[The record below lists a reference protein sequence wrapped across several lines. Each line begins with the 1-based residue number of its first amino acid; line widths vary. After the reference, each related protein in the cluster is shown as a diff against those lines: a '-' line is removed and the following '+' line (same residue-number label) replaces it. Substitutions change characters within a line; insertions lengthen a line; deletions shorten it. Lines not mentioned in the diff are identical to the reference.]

1 MGIEKPAEQLLNKRL
16 KIHIIDGRVMV
27 GDFICLDKQGNI
39 ILYNTVERLVR
50 DDIVEEKPLGQ
61 VLVPVEQR
69 KRIEIEVCG
78 QRDKEMVE
86 RLLQQQG
93 MEGR

>member
-1 MGIEKPAEQLLNKRL
+1 MGQEKPAEQLLNKRL

-50 DDIVEEKPLGQ
+50 DNKVEEKPLGQ
-61 VLVPVEQR
+61 VLVPADQR
-69 KRIEIEVCG
+69 EKIEIEICE
-78 QRDKEMVE
+78 QRDKDMVE
-86 RLLQQQG
+86 RLLLLK
-93 MEGR
+93 R

>member
-1 MGIEKPAEQLLNKRL
+1 
-16 KIHIIDGRVMV
+16 MV

-50 DDIVEEKPLGQ
+50 DDSVEEKPLGQ
-61 VLVPVEQR
+61 VLVPAEQR
-69 KRIEIEVCG
+69 RKIEIEICE

-86 RLLQQQG
+86 RLVLQSKS
-93 MEGR
+93 